1 MSLEASTRGRMA
13 RRSQAI
19 APPAAQR
26 RTVPFDYAFR
36 FLLTG
41 DPEKVQNQ
49 TVTISIEAAFNAVSI
64 GYGAISTV
72 KRAVFPREPTPP
84 PPPPAAPVDELR
96 TIVFAPKRGF
106 FDTPV
111 GDIFAAAS
119 EAFGEPFDPAN
130 GHIGPRTAEAL
141 SIGLRLNPAF
151 AERILLGDANR
162 LLTERPNAP
171 LFQVVA
177 PPPEQI
183 TFKYALFDQATGREF
198 QSEPIL
204 NIAGLGASDGGRPF
218 RYFAQPIE
226 FAPRSV
232 IRMEI
237 TELSTFRGELHV
249 SLQGYKILG
258 APGTP
263 TANTRRR

>member
-1 MSLEASTRGRMA
+1 MSIGAPI
-13 RRSQAI
+13 RRRQPPPQAGV
-19 APPAAQR
+19 APAAQR

-36 FLLTG
+36 FQLTG
-41 DPEKVQNQ
+41 VPQTVQNR
-49 TVTISIEAAFNAVSI
+49 TVTVSIEAAFNAVSI

-72 KRAVFPREPTPP
+72 EPIVFPRQPATPP
-84 PPPPAAPVDELR
+84 PAVPAAPVL
-96 TIVFAPKRGF
+96 FAAKTGF
-106 FDTPV
+106 FQTPIAT
-111 GDIFAAAS
+111 IFAAAS

-130 GHIGPRTAEAL
+130 GQIGPRTAEAF

-162 LLTERPNAP
+162 LLAERPNAP
-171 LFQVVA
+171 VFQVVA

-183 TFKYALFDQATGREF
+183 VFNYALFDQATGREF

-226 FAPRSV
+226 FSPRSV

-237 TELSTFRGELHV
+237 TEVSTFRGELHV